1 MPDTTLSLTEHEIL
15 ALLSFND
22 TESADYSRD
31 VLRLSDVAARD
42 ALVRAGLSTLLV
54 REHASLQ
61 GADLVLAGPAAL
73 IAGIF
78 ATAGAWLETSVTTD
92 TSSFVLF
99 AVQSAGGAFVMSV
112 GTNGVHQFN
121 PLPQDAPVL
130 SFALDIARHYL
141 GTTDSGAKLSVRA
154 KHHGLGVSPRSA
166 TLLRNTDGAVRLA
179 EGDSPEPPL
188 TEPAAGAEIED
199 FGRLLGLDEQ

>member
-1 MPDTTLSLTEHEIL
+1 MPETTLSLTEHEIL

-22 TESADYSRD
+22 TESADYSRE
-31 VLRLSDVAARD
+31 VLRLSDVGARD
-42 ALVRAGLSTLLV
+42 TLVRAGLSTLLV

-61 GADLVLAGPAAL
+61 GADLVLAGPAGL

-78 ATAGAWLETSVTTD
+78 ATAGAWLEIAVTTD
-92 TSSFVLF
+92 EASFVLF

-112 GTNGVHQFN
+112 GTHGVHQFN
-121 PLPQDAPVL
+121 PLPQDRPVL
-130 SFALDIARHYL
+130 SFALDVARHYL
-141 GTTDSGAKLSVRA
+141 GSTEPGGKLSVRA
-154 KHHGLGVSPRSA
+154 KHHGLGVDPHSA

-179 EGDSPEPPL
+179 EGDSPEPAL

-199 FGRLLGLDEQ
+199 LGRLLALDEQ